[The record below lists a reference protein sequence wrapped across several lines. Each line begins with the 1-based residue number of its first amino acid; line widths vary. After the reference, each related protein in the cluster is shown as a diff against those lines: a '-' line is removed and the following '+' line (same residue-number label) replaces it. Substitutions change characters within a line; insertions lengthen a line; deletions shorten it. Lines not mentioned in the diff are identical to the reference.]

1 MPTFEKIQQDIY
13 LLKVPF
19 SGLWTGVV
27 LVRGE
32 ENCLIDSGAKDTDVD
47 GYILPALEKLGMHIS
62 DIHWLL
68 NTHSHGDHIGGHAR
82 LTELANVKV
91 AAHLASAPKVTC
103 PVPYAIETRTKFP
116 QHSPAPQ
123 CYLQGVPVD
132 RILLDGDI
140 IAGRLQVIHTPGH
153 DDDCVCWYDIV
164 TKTLITG
171 DSLQANGTPAQGVG
185 FYKDLE
191 AYMASLA
198 RLQELPIEYILC
210 GHEYDKI
217 GWDIRGANAVEQ
229 ALQVCA
235 DYPALYEEFIRQH
248 YNADITDPVELA
260 KLLIRQH
267 GCGMP
272 DKLFLALYTVTQH
285 LQKIEKTLRKKQKGN
300 K

>member
-1 MPTFEKIQQDIY
+1 MPRFEEILPGIY

-47 GYILPALEKLGMHIS
+47 AYILPALVNLGMDIS
-62 DIHWLL
+62 DIRWLL

-82 LTELANVKV
+82 LKKLSNMKV
-91 AAHLASAPKVTC
+91 AAHVSSAPKVTD

-132 RILLDGDI
+132 RILEDEDI

-153 DDDCVCWYDIV
+153 DDDCLCWYDLI

-185 FYKDLE
+185 FYKDLD
-191 AYMASLA
+191 AYLASVA
-198 RLQELPIEYILC
+198 RLQQLGAEHILC

-217 GWDIRGANAVEQ
+217 GWNIHGADAV
-229 ALQVCA
+229 ARTLQVCA
-235 DYPALYEEFIRQH
+235 NYPGLYQEFICQQ
-248 YNADITDPVELA
+248 YQAGITDPVELA
-260 KLLIRQH
+260 TMLIEQH

-272 DKLFLALYTVTQH
+272 EKLFLALYTVTEH
-285 LQKIEKTLRKKQKGN
+285 LKKLKINISTNQ
-300 K
+300 

>member
-1 MPTFEKIQQDIY
+1 MPSFEEIQPGIF

-27 LVRGE
+27 LVMDE
-32 ENCLIDSGAKDTDVD
+32 DNCLIDSGATENDVD
-47 GYILPALEKLGMHIS
+47 AYILPALAELGMTLA
-62 DIHWLL
+62 DVQWLL

-82 LTELANVKV
+82 LKKLANLKV
-91 AAHLASAPKVTC
+91 AAHVSSAPKVVD

-132 RILLDGDI
+132 QVLKDGDV

-153 DDDCVCWYDIV
+153 DDDCVCWYDLK

-171 DSLQANGTPAQGVG
+171 DSLQGNGTPAQGVG
-185 FYKDLE
+185 FYKDLD
-191 AYMASLA
+191 AYLSSV
-198 RLQELPIEYILC
+198 RCLQQLNAEHILC

-217 GWDIRGANAVEQ
+217 GWNIRGADAVQ
-229 ALQVCA
+229 VALQTCEA
-235 DYPALYEEFIRQH
+235 YPQLYHQFIQH
-248 YNADITDPVELA
+248 HYQAGMTDPVAIA
-260 KLLIRQH
+260 KLLIQQQ

-285 LQKIEKTLRKKQKGN
+285 LKKIEAESVN
-300 K
+300 